1 MATTDT
7 TVGRRSRA
15 ADRGGRRLS
24 TETRRAFQT
33 TEFFSYLAAVAGVLI
48 AAWLIDEDSAGDV
61 FRADKA
67 WALVAGL
74 TAAYMISR
82 GLAKAGSREP
92 YWEESGRNRDRD

>member
-1 MATTDT
+1 MATRDV
-7 TVGRRSRA
+7 TVGRRSSA
-15 ADRGGRRLS
+15 LDQGRRLS

-82 GLAKAGSREP
+82 GLAKSGSREP
-92 YWEESGRNRDRD
+92 YWEESGRNHDRD

>member
-1 MATTDT
+1 VATTDT
-7 TVGRRSRA
+7 TVGRRRDGVA
-15 ADRGGRRLS
+15 GVGRRRLS

-48 AAWLIDEDSAGDV
+48 AAWLIDEESAGDV

-82 GLAKAGSREP
+82 GLAKSGSSEP
-92 YWEESGRNRDRD
+92 YWEDSGTNRD

>member
-1 MATTDT
+1 VDA
-7 TVGRRSRA
+7 GR
-15 ADRGGRRLS
+15 RRLS

-33 TEFFSYLAAVAGVLI
+33 TEFFAYLAAVAGVLI

-74 TAAYMISR
+74 TAAYILGR
-82 GLAKAGSREP
+82 GLAKSGSREP
-92 YWEESGRNRDRD
+92 YWEDGGNRD